1 VVLVEKRTRLS
12 GSSYNERGSFS
23 ALCLNSFRNIEVS
36 KYNKMVK
43 RLIKFGIGL
52 GILLYLIYSFDF
64 RAIINAI
71 SHTDPIFIML
81 SLMVYSFT
89 FLILTIR
96 WRIILSNMGITIP
109 LYPAYR
115 ILAGGILLSD
125 LTPSRL
131 GEFAR
136 PYLARRYID
145 TASGFAS
152 VVFDKYVDVSTILFL
167 SGLGYVLF
175 YFNRMINMDFSYIYI
190 WFSILLLMFFFGSI
204 SLWIRR
210 RQTIDFLRNIF
221 ISLHVSHFKILTT
234 FDESMG
240 RINNPIKLF
249 VLCLSLTILSW
260 ATQALRITL
269 IASAIG
275 YSPPFAFL
283 ILLLPITAALSLIPV
298 SISGLGFVEAG
309 VAALLSLFGIPL
321 YAGISIALLDR
332 GITFLFHVTIGSKY
346 AMDL

>member
-1 VVLVEKRTRLS
+1 MV
-12 GSSYNERGSFS
+12 RG
-23 ALCLNSFRNIEVS
+23 
-36 KYNKMVK
+36 
-43 RLIKFGIGL
+43 LIKFGIGL
-52 GILLYLIYSFDF
+52 GILLYLIYYFDF
-64 RAIINAI
+64 RAIINTI
-71 SHTDPIFIML
+71 SQADPIFIML

-89 FLILTIR
+89 YLVLTTR
-96 WRIILSNMGITIP
+96 WRIILSNMGIIIP

-115 ILAGGILLSD
+115 ILLGGVLLSD

-136 PYLARRYID
+136 PYLARRYMD

-152 VVFDKYVDVSTILFL
+152 IVFDKYVDVSTIVFL
-167 SGLGYVLF
+167 SGLGYILF
-175 YFNRMINMDFSYIYI
+175 YFNGMISLSFSYIYI
-190 WFSILLLMFFFGSI
+190 WFSILILIFFFVSI

-210 RQTIDFLRNIF
+210 RQTIDFLRNVCVF
-221 ISLHVSHFKILTT
+221 LHVSPLKILAT

-269 IASAIG
+269 ISSAIG
-275 YSPPFAFL
+275 YSPPFVFL
-283 ILLLPITAALSLIPV
+283 ILMLPITAALSLIPV

-309 VAALLSLFGIPL
+309 VAALLSLFEIPL

-332 GITFLFHVTIGSKY
+332 GITFLFHVAIGSKY